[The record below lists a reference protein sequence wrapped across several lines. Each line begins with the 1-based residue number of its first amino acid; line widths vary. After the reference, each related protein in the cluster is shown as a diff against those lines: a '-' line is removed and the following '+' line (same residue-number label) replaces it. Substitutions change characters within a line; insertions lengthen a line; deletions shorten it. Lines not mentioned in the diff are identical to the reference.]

1 MDART
6 TRWYSFVVH
15 NAKHSIRS
23 TSILSHMTTVKLSR
37 TVFIRRK
44 IIQRMV
50 VANKSNRSMNDNSF
64 SFFRP
69 RIVKAGVFFFFL
81 WQVTLQPYMA
91 KIWFISLPE
100 EVHWCVNFW
109 CVSLLCK
116 QKLNLKL
123 RVWKY
128 TYFVISKI
136 MNLIICEK

>member
-23 TSILSHMTTVKLSR
+23 TSILSRMTIVKLSR

-44 IIQRMV
+44 IIQRMI
-50 VANKSNRSMNDNSF
+50 VANKSNRSMNDNSI
-64 SFFRP
+64 SFHLFRP
-69 RIVKAGVFFFFL
+69 RIVRAGVFFFFFFW
-81 WQVTLQPYMA
+81 WQVTLQPYIFMA
-91 KIWFISLPE
+91 KIWFISFPE

-123 RVWKY
+123 RLIYVLC
-128 TYFVISKI
+128 YF
-136 MNLIICEK
+136 